1 MGSLKGGLLTL
12 LWWKVA
18 VVFLGC
24 LFATVNQVVP
34 PGDLAVLPD
43 DSNPYRDSS
52 IRVGGFV
59 LITAIALFASLIPT
73 GDKPQDKL
81 VGGAAGLL
89 GVLAAFGA
97 GWYTLDVATQGNPG
111 LYLYGATTLTG
122 LTIAF
127 LVVGTRIW
135 AGMILMARAF
145 AARLGAAFSRLK
157 CVVGCLIGRLRR

>member
-1 MGSLKGGLLTL
+1 M
-12 LWWKVA
+12 
-18 VVFLGC
+18 
-24 LFATVNQVVP
+24 
-34 PGDLAVLPD
+34 
-43 DSNPYRDSS
+43 
-52 IRVGGFV
+52 
-59 LITAIALFASLIPT
+59 
-73 GDKPQDKL
+73 
-81 VGGAAGLL
+81 L

-127 LVVGTRIW
+127 LVVGTGIW